1 MEFFEQVI
9 FEMYGFSLLEFLFYA
24 IDTLVITACFIVF
37 LIASFKLHRRLNN
50 SDTKLLFISCL
61 VMFVLS
67 IVSGVIAESGYS
79 EEGSLSLVELI
90 LVYLPTLAAVFMTVG
105 ICKVFKGIKGV
116 QSNDS

>member
-9 FEMYGFSLLEFLFYA
+9 YEMYGFSLPEFILYV
-24 IDTLVITACFIVF
+24 IDALVITACFIAF
-37 LIASFKLHRRLNN
+37 LIASFKLHCRLNN
-50 SDTKLLFISCL
+50 TDTKLLFISCL
-61 VMFVLS
+61 VMFILS
-67 IVSGVIAESGYS
+67 IVSGVIVETGYS

-105 ICKVFKGIKGV
+105 ILKVFKGIKDV